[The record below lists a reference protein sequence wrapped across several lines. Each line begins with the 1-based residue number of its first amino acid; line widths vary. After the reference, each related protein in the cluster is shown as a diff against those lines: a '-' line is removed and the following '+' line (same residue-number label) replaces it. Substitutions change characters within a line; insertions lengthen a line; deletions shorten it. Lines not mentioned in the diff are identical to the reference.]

1 MSVRRRIPTAIK
13 TDRSVDDRHI
23 EKSYEKVATVKKFSK
38 K

>member
-1 MSVRRRIPTAIK
+1 LSVRRRIPTAIK

-23 EKSYEKVATVKKFSK
+23 EKSYDKVSTVKKLSK